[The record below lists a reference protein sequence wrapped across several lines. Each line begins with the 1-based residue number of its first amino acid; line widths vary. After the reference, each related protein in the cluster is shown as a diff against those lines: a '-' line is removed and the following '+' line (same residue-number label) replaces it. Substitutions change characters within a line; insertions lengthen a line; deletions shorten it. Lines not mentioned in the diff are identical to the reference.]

1 MSKFLSRDVW
11 LIDTTLRDGEQAAG
25 VVFSREEKIEIARKL
40 AALGVPEL
48 EVGIPAMGWSEIDDI
63 NAVAEAVTG
72 CFLETWCRA
81 TLADLDAAARC
92 HVNCVHIS
100 WPVSAVHLQAWR
112 KDETWVLRS
121 LRELVGHA
129 KGLFKYV
136 SVGAQDA
143 SRADSDFL
151 GEFACAAYEAG
162 AVRLRLA
169 DTVGILTPGRTTRMV
184 EELRGVVP
192 DIALEFHGHNDLGM
206 ATGNTV
212 AAFEAGVR
220 CASVTVNGL
229 GERAGNAA
237 LEEVVMALKTGCG
250 MDCQMDTRG
259 FTQLSELVAAASGRC
274 LHESKPVVGSAAFL
288 HESGIHCAGLLR
300 NRATYEPFPSRDVG
314 RTQPG
319 FLVGRHTGSN
329 ALAEVCLLAG
339 IPIDRLGIDLTA
351 LTEQVRQLAL
361 RNKGPVSSQQL
372 RALVEPAQYRSSQ
385 TVFPF

>member
-1 MSKFLSRDVW
+1 MTEFLSGHVW

-25 VVFSREEKIEIARKL
+25 VVFSRDEKIKIAQAL

-48 EVGIPAMGWSEIDDI
+48 EVGIPAMGRSEIDDI

-72 CFLETWCRA
+72 CFIETWCRA
-81 TLADLDAAARC
+81 AFADLDAAARC
-92 HVNCVHIS
+92 HVDCVHIS
-100 WPVSAVHLQAWR
+100 WPVSTVHLQAWK

-121 LRELVGHA
+121 LRELVDHA
-129 KGLFKYV
+129 RGLFKYV

-143 SRADSDFL
+143 SRADADFL
-151 GEFACAAYEAG
+151 GEFACAAHEAG

-169 DTVGILTPGRTTRMV
+169 DTVGILTPGRTVRMV
-184 EELRGVVP
+184 EALRGVAP

-212 AAFEAGVR
+212 AALEAGVR

-250 MDCQMDTRG
+250 MDCQVDTRG
-259 FTQLSELVAAASGRC
+259 FTQLSELVAAASGRSV
-274 LHESKPVVGSAAFL
+274 HESKPVVGPAAFL

-300 NRATYEPFPSRDVG
+300 NRATYEAFSSRDVG
-314 RTQPG
+314 RRQPG
-319 FLVGRHTGSN
+319 FFIGRHSGSN
-329 ALAEVCLLAG
+329 ALAQVCLGAG
-339 IPIDRLGIDLTA
+339 IPIDRPGIDLTA
-351 LTEQVRQLAL
+351 LAEQVRQLAR

-372 RALVEPAQYRSSQ
+372 RALVEGAQSA
-385 TVFPF
+385 